1 MTQQFIPRASKMA
14 VLATLGLAILFLALS
29 DPSSGG
35 RVARAKDRKSDPMR
49 ERLARGRY
57 LVEGPMHC
65 FACHSEVDWKA
76 PGAPELKGQ
85 KGGGARFPEEDIPF
99 PLYSPN
105 ISPDAETGAG
115 TWTDEQ
121 LARAIREGIG
131 HDGRRLSPVM
141 PYLNYRVLSDE
152 DLASV
157 VAYLRSIPPVHNVVP
172 KTELPEPVMNSLPP
186 PMPVTAPVPQPDL
199 SNSITRG
206 EYLVRLGNCSACHT
220 PRDQQGR
227 PLPGLDF
234 AGGTLRKGP
243 WGEVASTNIT
253 SDPSGISYYDRRLFL
268 EVMRTGRV
276 RTRQLNPSMLT
287 SRYRYMTD
295 EDLTAIYSYLR
306 MLPQVSHRVDNTEP
320 PRPCKRCGYVH
331 GFGDRN

>member
-1 MTQQFIPRASKMA
+1 MTRQFIPRALKMV
-14 VLATLGLAILFLALS
+14 VLAILGLAMLIVALS

-57 LVEGPMHC
+57 LVEGPMLC
-65 FACHSEVDWKA
+65 FTCHSELDWKA
-76 PGAPELKGQ
+76 PSAPVLPGKKGA
-85 KGGGARFPEEDIPF
+85 GAKFPEEGTSF
-99 PLYSPN
+99 PVFAPN
-105 ISPDAETGAG
+105 ITPDRETGAG
-115 TWTDEQ
+115 SWTDEQ

-131 HDGRRLSPVM
+131 HDGRRLFPAM

-157 VAYLRSIPPVHNVVP
+157 VAYMRSIPPVHNVVP
-172 KTELPEPVMNSLPP
+172 KTELPERVMNSLPP
-186 PMPVTAPVPQPDL
+186 PMPITAPVPQPDF
-199 SNSITRG
+199 SNSIKRG
-206 EYLVRLGNCSACHT
+206 EYLVQLGVCAGCHT
-220 PRDQQGR
+220 PTDRQGR

-234 AGGTLRKGP
+234 AGGTPLKGP

-276 RTRQLNPSMLT
+276 RTRQLNPIMPT

-320 PRPCKRCGYVH
+320 PRPCKRCGFVH